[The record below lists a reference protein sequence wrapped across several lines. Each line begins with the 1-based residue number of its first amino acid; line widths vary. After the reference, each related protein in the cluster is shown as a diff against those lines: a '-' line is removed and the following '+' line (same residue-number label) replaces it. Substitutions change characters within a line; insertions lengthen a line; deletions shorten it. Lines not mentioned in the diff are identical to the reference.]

1 MGKEEVLIKDP
12 QSSGEAP
19 ALGGFGSG
27 ALSLTFAS
35 FSLVYK
41 LQEVL
46 TLSLRSSLPPTHK
59 HTDHTRPPPH
69 FLSGSPA
76 SVYLHK
82 WILSP
87 KRKSLKTRLCVSRPT
102 IISGEREQEVG
113 EGKRDFPLPHSAFT
127 PTCAEPNALLGSMLQ
142 GKVVVLDDIPQSET
156 LGWREARLG
165 NVGDGWERKVDP
177 KRGAKGRQPTWT
189 CVPFGAG
196 ALSPAPAW

>member
-59 HTDHTRPPPH
+59 HTDHTRPPPTS
-69 FLSGSPA
+69 FQVRLPLFTSINGS
-76 SVYLHK
+76 
-82 WILSP
+82 SP
-87 KRKSLKTRLCVSRPT
+87 
-102 IISGEREQEVG
+102 Q
-113 EGKRDFPLPHSAFT
+113 
-127 PTCAEPNALLGSMLQ
+127 NAR
-142 GKVVVLDDIPQSET
+142 V
-156 LGWREARLG
+156 
-165 NVGDGWERKVDP
+165 
-177 KRGAKGRQPTWT
+177 
-189 CVPFGAG
+189 
-196 ALSPAPAW
+196 